1 MQAEELAERV
11 FASVLGAFEVVS
23 IHLGDQLGV
32 YRYLHEHGAAGEAEV
47 AEACGVA
54 PRYAR
59 EWLEQQ
65 TVAGFLDVDDPGLP
79 ADKRRYSLPAEHVPV
94 LVDRDHLLH
103 SVPFARLST
112 ACAIKVPALLEAYRS
127 GGGVGWSEYGELM
140 RTAQAEANRPLFLGP
155 LGTEMLPALPAVH
168 AQLSDG
174 GSVAD
179 LGCGEGWSSIGIARA
194 YPSARVD
201 GYDIDPASIEAARR
215 HAHDAGVD
223 DRVTFS
229 LVDAAAVEP
238 ETRYDLV
245 TLFEC
250 VHDMPDP
257 VSVLA
262 GARRLVADDGTVLV
276 MDEKVAE
283 EFPGAGDEIERIMY
297 GYSLLVCLPDGLS
310 HPGSVGT
317 GTVMRPSTLAS
328 YAVDAGFSGIEVLP
342 LEHDVFR
349 FYRLRR

>member
-1 MQAEELAERV
+1 MQAEQLAERV
-11 FASVLGAFEVVS
+11 FASVLGAFETVS
-23 IHLGDQLGV
+23 IHLGDHLGV
-32 YRYLHEHGAAGEAEV
+32 YRYLHEHGPASEAEV
-47 AEACGVA
+47 AEACGIA

-65 TVAGFLDVDDPGLP
+65 TVAGFLEVDDPGLP
-79 ADKRRYSLPAEHVPV
+79 ADKRSYSLPAEHAAV

-103 SVPFARLST
+103 SAPFARLFT
-112 ACAIKVPALLEAYRS
+112 ACAIQVPALTEAYRS
-127 GGGVGWSEYGELM
+127 GGGVGWSTYGELM
-140 RTAQAEANRPLFLGP
+140 RTAQADANRPLFLGP
-155 LGTEMLPALPAVH
+155 LGTELLPALPEVH
-168 AQLSDG
+168 ARLSDG

-194 YPSARVD
+194 YPTARVD
-201 GYDIDPASIEAARR
+201 GYDIDPDSVEAARR
-215 HAHDAGVD
+215 HADEAGVA
-223 DRVTFS
+223 DRVSFT
-229 LVDAAAVEP
+229 LVDGATVEP
-238 ETRYDLV
+238 DSPYDLV

-262 GARRLVADDGTVLV
+262 GARRLVAEDGTVLV

-283 EFPGAGDEIERIMY
+283 EFAGAGDELERIMY

-328 YAVDAGFSGIEVLP
+328 YASDAGFREVEVLP

-349 FYRLRR
+349 FYRLHQ